1 MSKQP
6 RLITKFGDVFYA
18 FEKPEGMASHQN
30 AEESLDLVRWIKKQK
45 SLPHTLRPA
54 HRLDLGTSGIVLCGA
69 GRKARAQ
76 ISAWIQD
83 DATKEY
89 MVLVAGAP
97 EKDEGKFTTPLF
109 DRNKKKTQPCETIFR
124 VQERLNGFTLIEVE
138 LVTGRKHQI
147 RRHLA
152 AAGMPVVGDKR
163 YGPKKPKRV
172 PGFPNRLWLH
182 AWRLTIPG
190 KVIESPLPEELQ
202 AHLQLLRAKPSES

>member
-1 MSKQP
+1 MSKLP
-6 RLITKFGDVFYA
+6 RLLTKFGDVFYA

-30 AEESLDLVRWIKKQK
+30 SEETLDLVTWMKGQR
-45 SLPHTLRPA
+45 SLPHSLRPA

-76 ISAWIQD
+76 ISEWLESE
-83 DATKEY
+83 ATKEY
-89 MVLVAGAP
+89 LVLVAGAP
-97 EKDEGKFTTPLF
+97 EQDSGQFKAPLY
-109 DRNKKKTQPCETIFR
+109 DRNKKKSQPCETIFR
-124 VQERLNGFTLIEVE
+124 VEERFEGFTLLEIE

-152 AAGMPVVGDKR
+152 AAGFPVVGDKR

-172 PGFPNRLWLH
+172 PGFPGRLWLH

-190 KVIESPLPEELQ
+190 KVIESPLPNGLND
-202 AHLQLLRAKPSES
+202 HLQVLRTKPKEA